1 MGGIGTY
8 VHHTSRMLVDAGHE
22 VTVICNGKEPV
33 VGLINGAKVFSVN
46 CGDRQA
52 FHRAAAKALHI
63 LLDSQNFDILEVPD
77 LYAEGYSSLVAFP
90 ALPSVMRLHT
100 PSVVSS
106 WVNAQ
111 TYPWIAVAL
120 QVLRVG
126 VSEMIHG
133 RLPLNALHLAQ
144 ARWNPGHF
152 YDPYADP
159 ERQAALKAT
168 LLVSPSVDLAR
179 KMERI
184 WHLPNQSIAHSPNPF
199 CHNLLQEDQTRLLDE
214 RVKTNDR
221 DKQFHVLYYG
231 GLKTYKGVDVLIR
244 AMTPLLRSNPKLRLI
259 LAGGSS
265 FSPLASI
272 NISDFLV
279 GTICKWR
286 EMLPWLKNETAQLGP
301 SVTILPWQSK
311 GQIHQLIAQADL
323 CVFPSRYD
331 NFPGACIEAMA
342 AGKPIVATFSGGMA
356 EMLSHGESGLLVPPG
371 HHRPLRAA
379 IQCLMG
385 NSALRQKLGKAA
397 RKKYESHFR
406 ADRLLNQHV
415 ALYERAI
422 RLKHDQAPSNS

>member
-22 VTVICNGKEPV
+22 VTVICNGKEEV
-33 VGLINGAKVFSVN
+33 FGLINGAKFFSVN

-63 LLDSQNFDILEVPD
+63 LLDSQNFDVLEVPD

-100 PSVVSS
+100 PSVVSN

-111 TYPWIAVAL
+111 TFPWIAVAL

-133 RLPLNALHLAQ
+133 RLPINALHLAQ

-152 YDPYADP
+152 YDPHADL
-159 ERQAALKAT
+159 ERQAALRST
-168 LLVSPSVDLAR
+168 LLVSPSVNLAR

-184 WHLPNQSIAHSPNPF
+184 WRLPNQSIAHSPNPF
-199 CHNLLQEDQTRLLDE
+199 NEYLLQTDISQFPAEQIR
-214 RVKTNDR
+214 TNDL
-221 DKQFHVLYYG
+221 DKRFLVLYYG

-265 FSPLASI
+265 PSPLASI
-272 NISDFLV
+272 STSDFLG

-286 EMLPWLKNETAQLGP
+286 EMLPWLKNETAHLSS
-301 SVTILPWQSK
+301 SVTILPWQNK
-311 GQIHQLIAQADL
+311 GQIQQLIAQADL

-342 AGKPIVATFSGGMA
+342 AGKPIVATRSGGMA
-356 EMLSHGESGLLVPPG
+356 EMLCHGESGLLVSPG
-371 HHRPLRAA
+371 LHRPLRAA

-385 NSALRQKLGKAA
+385 NPALREKLGKAA

-406 ADRLLNQHV
+406 SDRLLNQHV

-422 RLKHDQAPSNS
+422 RLKRDQSTAYL